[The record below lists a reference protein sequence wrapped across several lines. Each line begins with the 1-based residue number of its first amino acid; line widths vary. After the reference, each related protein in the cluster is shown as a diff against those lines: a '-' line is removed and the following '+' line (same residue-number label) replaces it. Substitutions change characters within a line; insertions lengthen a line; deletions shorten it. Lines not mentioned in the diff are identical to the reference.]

1 MLDNIILGLLLFK
14 CLSIYDIKKA
24 IDQTVSFFYSSSY
37 GNIIPALKKLEK
49 NELVIVKES
58 VVNGRNRK
66 EYTITDKGRAGFKK
80 WLSQEIKIGK
90 IQDEALLRLF
100 FFTEIS
106 ENERIQLLEEYTRKL
121 ESKILDLKAVENEAR
136 KMKIDKKYLEPFN
149 YRVATL
155 EFGIKYYQFEL
166 KWYNNF
172 INKIKRKEL
181 SDDNQKE
188 N

>member
-14 CLSIYDIKKA
+14 SLSIYEIKKA

-49 NELVIVKES
+49 NEFVVVKEN

-66 EYTITDKGRAGFKK
+66 EYTITDKGRFSFKD
-80 WLSQEIKIGK
+80 WLSKEIKIGK

-100 FFTEIS
+100 FFTEIP
-106 ENERIQLLEEYTRKL
+106 ETERVQLLEEYTKKL
-121 ESKILDLKAVENEAR
+121 EAKILELKTIENEAR

-155 EFGIKYYQFEL
+155 EFGIKSYQFEL

-181 SDDNQKE
+181 SDDYQKD